1 MKRVVDKHTVAHLWA
16 NRSQSDA
23 RTATGNFFFES
34 DRIWSYGSH
43 FLIGYHTQNDRG
55 HRAVIITREKNSNTT
70 NGQVNIVLS
79 ASNHLK
85 QLRVP
90 VAGMDHEQLFEKWYE
105 EIKGIAG
112 NLQRARKPE
121 RYISQIRCVFDDAE
135 QYAEFYRLDLPANLV
150 EVGAIQNLSQ
160 YSAVIEKEA
169 ALRKAEEEKRYKR
182 DFKIHQVQLKDWR
195 AFKTNYINKRI
206 GFDYLRFDKDTNR
219 VQTSQ
224 RVEIPEAIARRF
236 YRLVIETIEKGGC
249 TDCNMTLMDR
259 YEVEEINKDFIRVG
273 CHKITMKEIRAFI
286 KKQGW

>member
-23 RTATGNFFFES
+23 RTASGNFYFEN
-34 DRIWSYGSH
+34 DHIWSYGSH

-55 HRAVIITREKNSNTT
+55 QHAVIITREKNSNTT
-70 NGQVNIVLS
+70 NRQVSIVLN

-90 VAGMDHEQLFEKWYE
+90 QGGMDKDQLFEKWFE

-121 RYISQIRCVFDDAE
+121 RYISRIRGVFNDAE
-135 QYAEFYRLDLPANLV
+135 QYAEFYGLTLPENLI
-150 EVGAIQNLSQ
+150 EAGAIQNLDA
-160 YSAVIEKEA
+160 YSAIIEKEA
-169 ALRKAEEEKRYKR
+169 AFRKAEEEKRYKR

-195 AFKTNYINKRI
+195 KFKTSYIKTRI
-206 GFDYLRFDKDTNR
+206 GFDYLRFDPETKR

-224 RVEIPEAIARRF
+224 RVEIPEAIARHF
-236 YRLVIETIEKGGC
+236 YGFVMETINNGGC
-249 TDCNMTLMDR
+249 DDCNMTLMDR
-259 YEVEEINKDFIRVG
+259 YDVEEINKDYIKVG
-273 CHKITMKEIRAFI
+273 CHKISVREIKAFV